1 MRSSGREG
9 EGVEGV
15 THRSET
21 VRVGLLGC
29 GIVGGATARVL
40 SGSASTLSERAG
52 IRIELARIAV
62 RDLSKPREVELPD
75 EVWTADAW
83 SVVKDPTIDV
93 IVETIGG
100 IEPSRDLIV
109 EAARSGKH
117 IVTANKELLSTRGEE
132 VMGAAERAGVDLLF
146 EGSVAGGIPI
156 IRPMKESLAGDRV
169 TRIMGIVNGTTN
181 FILTRMS
188 ETGETFA
195 EALGEAER
203 LGYTELDP
211 SADIEGHD
219 AAAKLAILASLAF
232 NARVVAG
239 DVEREGISKVTP
251 GDVAAAH
258 ELGYEIKLLAVAE
271 ERDGM
276 VSARVNPAM
285 LPRTHPLA
293 AVRDVFNAVFVEG
306 AEAGELMFFGR
317 GAGGGPTASAV
328 VGDIIEIARNLS
340 TGGRSTGCTCY
351 HDTARMRP
359 PHEANVRY
367 YVVLSVL
374 DQPGVL
380 AAVAG
385 VFAAHDISIA
395 SVRQEGIG
403 EEATLALI
411 THVGTEGR
419 HDETFAELERLDA
432 VRSID
437 SRLRVV
443 GTAEV

>member
-1 MRSSGREG
+1 MTAGAK
-9 EGVEGV
+9 V
-15 THRSET
+15 

-40 SGSASTLSERAG
+40 TERASTLAERAG
-52 IRIELARIAV
+52 VKIDLTKVAV
-62 RDLSKPREVELPD
+62 RDLSKARPVRLPN

-83 SVVKDPTIDV
+83 SVVKDPEIDV
-93 IVETIGG
+93 VVETIGG
-100 IEPSRDLIV
+100 IEPARDLII
-109 EAARSGKH
+109 EATRAGKH
-117 IVTANKELLSTRGEE
+117 IVTANKELLSTLGEE

-169 TRIMGIVNGTTN
+169 TRVMGIVNGTTN

-188 ETGETFA
+188 ETGATF
-195 EALGEAER
+195 EDALGEADR

-232 NARVVAG
+232 NARVVAH
-239 DVEREGISKVTP
+239 DVEVEGISKVTP
-251 GDVAAAH
+251 EDVATAH
-258 ELGYEIKLLAVAE
+258 QLGYEIKLIAVAE
-271 ERDGM
+271 ESEGQI
-276 VSARVNPAM
+276 SARVHPAM
-285 LPRTHPLA
+285 LPNIHPLA

-306 AEAGELMFFGR
+306 VESGELMFFGR

-328 VGDIIEIARNLS
+328 VGDIVEIARNLS

-351 HDTARMRP
+351 HDRASMRP
-359 PHEANVRY
+359 PHEARVRY
-367 YVVLSVL
+367 YVVLSVT

-380 AAVAG
+380 ATVAG
-385 VFAAHDISIA
+385 VFAAHEISIA

-403 EEATLALI
+403 EEASLTLI
-411 THVGTEGR
+411 THAGTEGS
-419 HDETFAELERLDA
+419 HDETFAELETLDV

-437 SRLRVV
+437 SRLRVA